1 MDLLWWVV
9 AGVILAILGLVA
21 FYFYRSTRR
30 WGIPPADLDTTEG
43 RKLLWIR
50 WSRGERG

>member
-1 MDLLWWVV
+1 MDTVWWLV
-9 AGVILAILGLVA
+9 AGVALAVGGLIN
-21 FYFYRSTRR
+21 FLFYRSTRR
-30 WGIPPADLDTTEG
+30 WGLPPADLNTAEG